1 MLANQASIDSIDQS
15 YNDEMLSRRMD
26 CCGGNVDAADAK
38 QAEGAS
44 IVSLGL
50 HLSQAVMLECTG
62 FH

>member
-26 CCGGNVDAADAK
+26 CCSGNVDAADAK